1 MQEGKNMTSEAKEN
15 KVLIVI
21 IMLLHYIARG
31 MRKLSNVFFLSVI
44 LTELTSDELSVT
56 YKACLGD
63 NYICLEYLMLE

>member
-1 MQEGKNMTSEAKEN
+1 MTSEAKEN

-56 YKACLGD
+56 YKAVGD
-63 NYICLEYLMLE
+63 GKVNDELLAKCSEKNAER